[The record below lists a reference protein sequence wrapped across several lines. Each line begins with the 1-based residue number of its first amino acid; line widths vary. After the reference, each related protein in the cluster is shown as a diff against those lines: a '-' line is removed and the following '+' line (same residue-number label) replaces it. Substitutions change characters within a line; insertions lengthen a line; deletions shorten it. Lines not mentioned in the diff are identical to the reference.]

1 MDEKALVLVR
11 RPFRTRMIGMY
22 QAKAPDIVRN
32 ELGRVRRQHNLKQL
46 MPKLR

>member
-32 ELGRVRRQHNLKQL
+32 ELEELGDSTILNS
-46 MPKLR
+46 